1 MKISKQREYKTAVD
15 WTSANV
21 HPLCY
26 NSSSH
31 KTVKTVRCTSSEQWH
46 KVYKYLSVHWA
57 RTFPWDAAVIG
68 KENWDSTRAP
78 ILSITGL
85 QDPVQVA
92 QLPQALV
99 SYLYNKRD
107 ITHFRGMK
115 EANIIL
121 QMMRHYKM
129 KVVIII
135 D

>member
-1 MKISKQREYKTAVD
+1 M
-15 WTSANV
+15 
-21 HPLCY
+21 
-26 NSSSH
+26 
-31 KTVKTVRCTSSEQWH
+31 
-46 KVYKYLSVHWA
+46 
-57 RTFPWDAAVIG
+57 IG